1 MAERVVESALPEIE
15 FLVSPVPDE
24 GKTPT
29 GETKRGRPK
38 GSVSKTTLDKL
49 QADLAES
56 LTEASA
62 AIAVASPLAMSA
74 LDERAEKTASAIVTL
89 AGGSPKLINALKKT
103 VKARAVVTLA
113 ETLSAVSVA
122 AMVDFGR
129 VHPDHMLAEKFGVT
143 ENYYKAY
150 PPEENTSQNGGQVVR
165 RTGLFEA
172 T

>member
-1 MAERVVESALPEIE
+1 MAEKVVETELPGIE
-15 FLVSPVPDE
+15 FLPSPVQE
-24 GKTPT
+24 QSGGA
-29 GETKRGRPK
+29 GEKKSPGRPK
-38 GSVSKTTLDKL
+38 GSVSKSTLDKL

-62 AIAVASPLAMSA
+62 AIAVASPLAMAA

-103 VKARAVVTLA
+103 VKARAVVTIA

-129 VHPDHMLAEKFGVT
+129 VHPDHMLADKFGVT
-143 ENYYKAY
+143 ENYYKVY
-150 PPEENTSQNGGQVVR
+150 PPENGNQNEDVSVR
-165 RTGLFEA
+165 ARTGLFE
-172 T
+172 TT